1 MNISLI
7 LVFFWNCV
15 SSDSESKLESKL
27 TWNSGK
33 TSMPQTEGI
42 DGALL
47 CQLQPQHTFSI
58 SSEAFWD
65 FNQKKVREKTIC
77 FNLLRCLVGQEKIP
91 IIFCNFPHID
101 PEDDHTQHI
110 YWLHKISLWQ
120 DKFHSYLLYSL
131 LTFPPWSKFLKHWAQ
146 TVVSWNS
153 DFCENMI
160 LFLRLLLA
168 TTDWGL
174 FLLLQSCCKKT
185 PRTS

>member
-1 MNISLI
+1 MAGLLQSCHLCELRSAVLCLKWKKSLMNISLI

-131 LTFPPWSKFLKHWAQ
+131 HLPTMIKVFKTLSSDRCVLEFRFL
-146 TVVSWNS
+146 
-153 DFCENMI
+153 
-160 LFLRLLLA
+160 
-168 TTDWGL
+168 
-174 FLLLQSCCKKT
+174 
-185 PRTS
+185 

>member
-1 MNISLI
+1 
-7 LVFFWNCV
+7 
-15 SSDSESKLESKL
+15 
-27 TWNSGK
+27 
-33 TSMPQTEGI
+33 MPQTEGI

-110 YWLHKISLWQ
+110 YWLHKISL
-120 DKFHSYLLYSL
+120 
-131 LTFPPWSKFLKHWAQ
+131 
-146 TVVSWNS
+146 
-153 DFCENMI
+153 
-160 LFLRLLLA
+160 
-168 TTDWGL
+168 
-174 FLLLQSCCKKT
+174 
-185 PRTS
+185 